1 MIRSNGNISVGRVP
15 DALLTE
21 LKGSQ
26 ICGRFSDKRT
36 NAVPPICSF
45 VSSEVSREL
54 YYRLQPVYD
63 NESIIIRVTVFS
75 RSRIAKAGSFNM
87 ESGSYWYL
95 L

>member
-1 MIRSNGNISVGRVP
+1 MIRSNGNVSAGRIP

-45 VSSEVSREL
+45 VSSEVSRDYILSAPIL
-54 YYRLQPVYD
+54 YMIMRAL
-63 NESIIIRVTVFS
+63 
-75 RSRIAKAGSFNM
+75 
-87 ESGSYWYL
+87 
-95 L
+95 